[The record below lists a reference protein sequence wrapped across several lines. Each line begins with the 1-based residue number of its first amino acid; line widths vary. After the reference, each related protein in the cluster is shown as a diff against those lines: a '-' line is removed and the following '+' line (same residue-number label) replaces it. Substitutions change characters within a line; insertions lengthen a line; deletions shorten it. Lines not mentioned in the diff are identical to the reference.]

1 MNNSELQILLEE
13 LYEKSFLDLIETIYK
28 KEPEYKKSNFYKQA
42 KIPLNTLFEKYFQ
55 HRTTQFSMKEKIED
69 FIRDI
74 NFESL
79 LDSALIWIENQE
91 NQERIE
97 KLLIKLLEKFNLN
110 NLGEESEELKAF
122 LEEFKKLT

>member
-1 MNNSELQILLEE
+1 MNNLELQILLEE
-13 LYEKSFLDLIETIYK
+13 LYEESFLDLIEKIYK
-28 KEPEYKKSNFYKQA
+28 KEPEYKKSNFYKET

-69 FIRDI
+69 FISDI
-74 NFESL
+74 NFGSL
-79 LDSALIWIENQE
+79 LDSALIWIENKE

-97 KLLIKLLEKFNLN
+97 KLLLKLLEKFDLN
-110 NLGEESEELKAF
+110 NLGEESEELKSF